1 MSKLYLSHITSF
13 SYSNF
18 VVESSNQIIL
28 YPYND
33 ANQQVISHS
42 LKITG
47 NPNIYTNFDWYGN
60 KVGFFNYLLPHKNLS
75 IESEAEILVKKVE
88 LPKNELNIKESWNQ
102 INKLKSENID
112 FFEFTH
118 CADNA
123 NKKAKKALKKMD
135 LKNLSPFE
143 LVLKLN
149 KYVYENFKYKKG
161 ITKVDTS
168 VDKVWELGLGVCQDF
183 TNVLLQLCRL
193 SNIPSRYVSGYVC
206 SSERIRG
213 DGATHSWV
221 EVYIPNHGWVG
232 IDPTNNCICQD
243 LHVKIGI
250 GRNYNDCAPVKGV
263 YKGNEEQKM
272 DVKVNL
278 STKKLIVKQTKSV
291 WNEKTIEKEDVNSY
305 QKNLEMIQ
313 QQQQQ

>member
-33 ANQQVISHS
+33 TNQQVISHS

-102 INKLKSENID
+102 INKLKSESID

-118 CADNA
+118 CADNV
-123 NKKAKKALKKMD
+123 NKKAKKAFLALISYTLMPSFLKYF
-135 LKNLSPFE
+135 L
-143 LVLKLN
+143 
-149 KYVYENFKYKKG
+149 
-161 ITKVDTS
+161 
-168 VDKVWELGLGVCQDF
+168 
-183 TNVLLQLCRL
+183 
-193 SNIPSRYVSGYVC
+193 
-206 SSERIRG
+206 
-213 DGATHSWV
+213 
-221 EVYIPNHGWVG
+221 
-232 IDPTNNCICQD
+232 
-243 LHVKIGI
+243 
-250 GRNYNDCAPVKGV
+250 
-263 YKGNEEQKM
+263 
-272 DVKVNL
+272 
-278 STKKLIVKQTKSV
+278 
-291 WNEKTIEKEDVNSY
+291 
-305 QKNLEMIQ
+305 
-313 QQQQQ
+313 

>member
-33 ANQQVISHS
+33 TNQQVISHS

-102 INKLKSENID
+102 INKLKSESID

-123 NKKAKKALKKMD
+123 NKKAKKL
-135 LKNLSPFE
+135 
-143 LVLKLN
+143 
-149 KYVYENFKYKKG
+149 
-161 ITKVDTS
+161 
-168 VDKVWELGLGVCQDF
+168 
-183 TNVLLQLCRL
+183 
-193 SNIPSRYVSGYVC
+193 
-206 SSERIRG
+206 
-213 DGATHSWV
+213 
-221 EVYIPNHGWVG
+221 
-232 IDPTNNCICQD
+232 
-243 LHVKIGI
+243 
-250 GRNYNDCAPVKGV
+250 
-263 YKGNEEQKM
+263 
-272 DVKVNL
+272 
-278 STKKLIVKQTKSV
+278 
-291 WNEKTIEKEDVNSY
+291 
-305 QKNLEMIQ
+305 
-313 QQQQQ
+313 

>member
-102 INKLKSENID
+102 INKLKSESID

-183 TNVLLQLCRL
+183 TNVMCSGKVYYDLIEAREKLKNKNVVFIRIEQLYPFPAKTL
-193 SNIPSRYVSGYVC
+193 ANVLKRYKKAKFIWC
-206 SSERIRG
+206 QEEPKNM
-213 DGATHSWV
+213 GAWNTV
-221 EVYIPNHGWVG
+221 
-232 IDPTNNCICQD
+232 
-243 LHVKIGI
+243 
-250 GRNYNDCAPVKGV
+250 RNYIDRTLNMIDLKDINVKYVGRQASSTTAT
-263 YKGNEEQKM
+263 GNANKHLAQQKEI
-272 DVKVNL
+272 L
-278 STKKLIVKQTKSV
+278 
-291 WNEKTIEKEDVNSY
+291 EKILKD
-305 QKNLEMIQ
+305 
-313 QQQQQ
+313 